1 MADSA
6 SVISSLDG
14 LTFPGLYVANINLDI
29 TSTDASAGS
38 YTFSSQLADQGETR
52 SGLSDNSFQI
62 TSVSTTAPT
71 DDANALGTL
80 TVTEFQNGAA
90 QPSFTLNVLGFNG
103 NTIATGLA
111 PADTTS
117 SNPYQ
122 QYFALSDSNLGANT
136 NDNQSKP
143 SYPETFNAGTVP
155 SFVTPHGFDLTTLVN
170 QTYPGLNVADVN
182 VNPTYTLPAQ
192 QVVTVSSELA
202 NQGETRSGLADNT
215 FQITAATNGAPSS
228 DPNAVGTITVVETQ
242 NGAPQPSFVLNVL
255 GYTNNAFVTGLA
267 STVASDGTYSLY
279 FEFSDVNIGTKA
291 SDNPKL
297 PSFPMTFTAFNATN
311 FTPPCFVTGSR
322 ILTTRGEVA
331 VEKLAVGDVA
341 IAASGAERAIV
352 WIGHRTVSPGQR
364 AELQPVCVAA
374 GAFADGMPNADL
386 WLSPGHSVFADG
398 VLIPVSFLIN
408 GVTITQH
415 SVPSVTYWHVELDAH
430 DILVSQGLPSESY
443 LDTGNRSSFSNG
455 AAVVSMVPN
464 FAPVVSDL
472 SCAML
477 VQNGPV
483 LAAVRERLL
492 GRIAAFGYVEAEHEG
507 LRILAD
513 GVRVAALQNG
523 RTLRVNV
530 PAGTRVLT
538 LVSSSGV
545 PSHHDAQ
552 SSDQRRLGVA
562 ITGLR
567 LGSLRNLAQVALDDA
582 RLTSGFHAVEGN
594 ADGAWRWTDGRAT
607 IALSANSRSRVT
619 VVEVEVMPTALWV
632 DYVAAD
638 VADVRLAS

>member
-1 MADSA
+1 MSG
-6 SVISSLDG
+6 SSETNLRD
-14 LTFPGLYVANINLDI
+14 VANELKGVTYEGTNLIDV
-29 TSTDASAGS
+29 
-38 YTFSSQLADQGETR
+38 Q
-52 SGLSDNSFQI
+52 
-62 TSVSTTAPT
+62 
-71 DDANALGTL
+71 
-80 TVTEFQNGAA
+80 VT
-90 QPSFTLNVLGFNG
+90 
-103 NTIATGLA
+103 I
-111 PADTTS
+111 
-117 SNPYQ
+117 
-122 QYFALSDSNLGANT
+122 
-136 NDNQSKP
+136 
-143 SYPETFNAGTVP
+143 
-155 SFVTPHGFDLTTLVN
+155 
-170 QTYPGLNVADVN
+170 
-182 VNPTYTLPAQ
+182 
-192 QVVTVSSELA
+192 
-202 NQGETRSGLADNT
+202 
-215 FQITAATNGAPSS
+215 
-228 DPNAVGTITVVETQ
+228 
-242 NGAPQPSFVLNVL
+242 
-255 GYTNNAFVTGLA
+255 
-267 STVASDGTYSLY
+267 SDGTYTVTSTNPTHDGDGSEPFMAVSTSGGAEGPDATTELQ
-279 FEFSDVNIGTKA
+279 VNPQAYGGGVAFYYQVVAYSPSGVLLEKLAGTTQQPYNPPRYTVISGA
-291 SDNPKL
+291 SDGGP
-297 PSFPMTFTAFNATN
+297 PTVAAGDTFGSTGAPMI
-311 FTPPCFVTGSR
+311 PPCFVTGSR

-552 SSDQRRLGVA
+552 SSDARRLGIA
-562 ITGLR
+562 IKGLR
-567 LGSLRNLAQVALDDA
+567 VGGMRAALAEVALDDV
-582 RLTSGFHAVEGN
+582 RLGAGFHATESNGETR
-594 ADGAWRWTDGRAT
+594 WRWTDGNAT
-607 IALSANSRSRVT
+607 VSLATMKSRSRT
-619 VVEVEVMPTALWV
+619 VVVEIDVMTTALWV
-632 DYVAAD
+632 DYVATAET
-638 VADVRLAS
+638 ASARLAG